1 MSGKTWKAKPTQPA
15 NGLYILSTLCSS
27 QLHELL
33 VHELGHFEVTQ
44 KVFLCYSALSSADKL
59 VSGTSHK
66 CKVGLTFWVSPTF
79 LMHSVQLLYYNGFLH
94 QKILQNMIE
103 LKIQQGCRTHPRSL
117 HHFLRKWYYKKGT
130 IWCWIRSSLQ
140 LPLLWNSQAEH
151 MS

>member
-1 MSGKTWKAKPTQPA
+1 MKSRTNTTCKW
-15 NGLYILSTLCSS
+15 TLHFVYTAQFTAAWATGTRARSFWSHTEGFSVLQCTEQCRQARKWHIS
-27 QLHELL
+27 QMQSRAE
-33 VHELGHFEVTQ
+33 
-44 KVFLCYSALSSADKL
+44 
-59 VSGTSHK
+59 
-66 CKVGLTFWVSPTF
+66 GLTFWVSPTF

-117 HHFLRKWYYKKGT
+117 HHFLRKWYHKKGT
-130 IWCWIRSSLQ
+130 IRCWIRSSLQ